1 MKTKGLFVGLI
12 TGDLL
17 YLATHMPGSNEKVV
31 AKDTCFTAGG
41 PATNAAI
48 AFHHCGSKAYLL
60 GAVGTGELGN
70 LLRHK
75 IEHYGVQVIDIQG
88 KCDLEPPVSSI
99 IVTESTGDRSVI
111 SLNTQSFS
119 PHPSALSMAI
129 PHGINIVLIDG
140 HQMAL
145 GAAIAT
151 QAKGLDIPV
160 VVDGGSWKPNFET
173 VLGLADYVICSAN
186 FLPPG
191 CKNTGKVINFLQNL
205 GVGAIAITQG
215 EKPILWWFGD
225 QSGEISVP
233 PTKVV
238 DTLGAGDIFH
248 GAFCHYILQQDFV
261 TALTSAAEVAR
272 YSCQFFGTRAWLTG
286 DRFGG
291 E

>member
-1 MKTKGLFVGLI
+1 MGLI

-31 AKDTCFTAGG
+31 AKDNCFTAGG

-48 AFHHCGSKAYLL
+48 AFHHCGSKAYLV

-75 IEHYGVQVIDIQG
+75 IEYYGVRVIDIQG
-88 KCDLEPPVSSI
+88 KCDLEPPISSI

-111 SLNTQSFS
+111 SLNTKS
-119 PHPSALSMAI
+119 LSSDTFERDIQMS
-129 PHGINIVLIDG
+129 HDTNVVLIDG
-140 HQMAL
+140 HQMVL
-145 GAAIAT
+145 GSAIAK
-151 QAKGLDIPV
+151 QAKGLGIPV

-191 CKNTGKVINFLQNL
+191 CKNTGKVINFMQNL

-215 EKPILWWFGD
+215 EKPILWWFRG
-225 QSGEISVP
+225 QSGEIVVP
-233 PTKVV
+233 QTKVV

-272 YSCQFFGTRAWLTG
+272 YSCQFFGTRAWLEG

-291 E
+291 EEPITDR